1 MPPTHIRFGE
11 RIGKEGRLRVG
22 ISAVIFNASREKIL
36 LTRRKDN
43 GLWCLPSGGMTP
55 GESASETC
63 VREVLEETGL
73 VVQVTHLI
81 GVYTSPNWLIEYADG
96 SGAQAVAFCFE
107 VELVGGEEEFGEE
120 VGDMEYFSL
129 TEIEKLELMA
139 NHRQRILDA
148 FEDQREAFIR

>member
-1 MPPTHIRFGE
+1 MPPTRIRFGE

-22 ISAVIFNASREKIL
+22 SSAVIFDSARDRIL

-43 GLWCLPSGGMTP
+43 GLWCLPSGGMVP

-63 VREVLEETGL
+63 IREVLEETGL

-81 GVYTSPNWLIEYADG
+81 GVYTSPNWLIEYSDG
-96 SGAQAVAFCFE
+96 SRAQAVAFCFE
-107 VELVGGEEEFGEE
+107 VEIVGGEEELGEE
-120 VGDMEYFSL
+120 VSDMDYYTL
-129 TEIEKLELMA
+129 PEIEKLELMA
-139 NHRQRILDA
+139 SHRQRILDA

>member
-1 MPPTHIRFGE
+1 MSPTRIRFGE
-11 RIGKEGRLRVG
+11 RIGKEGRLRVSS
-22 ISAVIFNASREKIL
+22 SAVIFDDSREKIL

-43 GLWCLPSGGMTP
+43 GLWCLPSGGMVA

-63 VREVLEETGL
+63 IREVLEETGL

-96 SGAQAVAFCFE
+96 SRAQAVAFCFE
-107 VELVGGEEEFGEE
+107 VEVVGGEEQMRNE
-120 VGDMEYFSL
+120 VGDMNYFSL
-129 TEIEKLELMA
+129 AEIEKLELMA